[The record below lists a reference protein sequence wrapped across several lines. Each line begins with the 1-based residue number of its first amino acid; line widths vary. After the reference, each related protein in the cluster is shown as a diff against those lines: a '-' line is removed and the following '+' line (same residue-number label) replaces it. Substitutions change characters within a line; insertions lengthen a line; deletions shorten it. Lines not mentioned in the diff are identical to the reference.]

1 MDPYGIL
8 GIPKNAS
15 LEDIKKAYR
24 REAMKWHPD
33 RGNGSTESKER
44 FHQAADAYKFLSEN
58 YSRARND
65 DLGPQSYGSYQS
77 KRSNSE
83 QSEYSSDTQH
93 VQPRSGGKENRYAE
107 DTNYIYHIMVP

>member
-65 DLGPQSYGSYQS
+65 DLGPQSYGSY
-77 KRSNSE
+77 
-83 QSEYSSDTQH
+83 
-93 VQPRSGGKENRYAE
+93 
-107 DTNYIYHIMVP
+107 